1 MDPDRLRRTFDQD
14 AELYDRARP
23 GYPAELFEDL
33 ATEAGLRAGSRILEI
48 GCGTGQATVPLAER
62 GYEIVCVEL
71 GAELAAVA
79 RRKLARFPSV
89 EVAIAPFESWP
100 LPPRAFDAVVSATAF
115 HWIDAQIRVTKS
127 ADALRL
133 RGALATIS
141 THHVA
146 GGDERFFA
154 AVQACYERWDPG
166 TTTASRLPKAGDIAS
181 NSQELDRSGRFGTAL
196 FRRHEWDATY
206 STGEY
211 LDLLRTYS
219 GHGALDP
226 PAREGLVDCIGDL
239 IQTHF
244 HGRVTKRYLTEL
256 RIAARSS

>member
-1 MDPDRLRRTFDQD
+1 MDPDRLRRTFDQA

-79 RRKLARFPSV
+79 RRKLARFSSV
-89 EVAIAPFESWP
+89 EVAIAPFETWP

-115 HWIDAQIRVTKS
+115 HWIDAGIRVTKA
-127 ADALRL
+127 ADALKHG
-133 RGALATIS
+133 GALATIS

-146 GGDERFFA
+146 GGDERFFV
-154 AVQACYERWDPG
+154 AVQACYVRWDPS
-166 TTTASRLPKAGDIAS
+166 TTAVSRLPRADDIAS
-181 NSQELDRSGRFGTAL
+181 SSDELDQSGRFGHAR
-196 FRRHEWDATY
+196 FRRYEWEATY
-206 STGEY
+206 STAEY

-219 GHGALDP
+219 GHRALDP
-226 PAREGLVDCIGDL
+226 SAREGLLDCIGQL
-239 IQTHF
+239 IETDF
-244 HGRVTKRYLTEL
+244 GGRVTKRYLTEL
-256 RIAARSS
+256 RIAARGS

>member
-1 MDPDRLRRTFDQD
+1 MEHDRLRATFDQA

-23 GYPAELFEDL
+23 GYPSALFDDL
-33 ATEAGLRAGSRILEI
+33 AIEASLHAGSRILEI
-48 GCGTGQATVPLAER
+48 GCGTGQATVSLAER

-89 EVAIAPFESWP
+89 EVAAAPFESWP
-100 LPPRAFDAVVSATAF
+100 LPPRAFDAVISATAF
-115 HWIDAQIRVTKS
+115 HWIDPAIRVTKS

-133 RGALATIS
+133 GGVLATIS
-141 THHVA
+141 IHHVA

-154 AVQACYERWDPG
+154 AVQACYERWDP
-166 TTTASRLPKAGDIAS
+166 TTATARRLPNASDIAS
-181 NSQELDRSGRFGTAL
+181 NSDELDRSGRFGPVL
-196 FRRHEWDATY
+196 FRRYEWEVTY

-211 LDLLRTYS
+211 LDLLLTYS
-219 GHGALDP
+219 GHRALAP
-226 PAREGLVDCIGDL
+226 AAREQLLGCIGEL

-256 RIAARSS
+256 RIAMRSC